1 MAILEHGLKISR
13 PVLLATT
20 VALLIGGAVMVIAMT
35 TGITQQDPYVRSV
48 LTLTENSA
56 RGQIIFENNCSAC
69 HGLLGKG
76 KVGPNLEGV
85 ARRRTD
91 EQIIHQVVSGKT
103 PPMPRFELSSQQM
116 ADLLGHLK
124 KL

>member
-1 MAILEHGLKISR
+1 MAISERSLKISR
-13 PVLLATT
+13 PVLLAST

-35 TGITQQDPYVRSV
+35 AGITQQDPYVRSV
-48 LTLTENSA
+48 LILKEDST
-56 RGQIIFENNCSAC
+56 RGQVIFENNCSAC

-76 KVGPNLEGV
+76 QVGPTLEGL

-91 EQIIHQVVSGKT
+91 EQIILQVISGET
-103 PPMPRFELSSQQM
+103 PPMPRFKPSSQQM